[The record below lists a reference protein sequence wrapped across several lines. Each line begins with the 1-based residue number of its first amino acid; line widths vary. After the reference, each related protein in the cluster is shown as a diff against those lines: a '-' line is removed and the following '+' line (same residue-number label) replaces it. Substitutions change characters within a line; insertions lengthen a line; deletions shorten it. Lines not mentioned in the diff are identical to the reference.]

1 MRNGERYTTKIDGEN
16 RIAVTRRSDRNSISF
31 SFTELTEGMSRKQQW
46 NLLNLTPE
54 GTRRLMRKIA
64 FAAAKECAEYCWG

>member
-1 MRNGERYTTKIDGEN
+1 
-16 RIAVTRRSDRNSISF
+16 
-31 SFTELTEGMSRKQQW
+31 MSRKQQW

-64 FAAAKECAEYCWG
+64 LAAAKECAEYCWG